1 MSNLLVSITSSN
13 PLNNLLFKMIV
24 LVEKLYVLTVAILI
38 LYILYLTT
46 VALKI
51 YIKNQR

>member
-13 PLNNLLFKMIV
+13 QLNNLLFKMIV

-51 YIKNQR
+51 YIKNHR

>member
-13 PLNNLLFKMIV
+13 PLNNLLFKMIL

-51 YIKNQR
+51 YIKNHR

>member
-24 LVEKLYVLTVAILI
+24 LVEKLYVLTVANLI

-51 YIKNQR
+51 YIKNHR